1 MYQPVFGVY
10 TALGFG
16 GTMPRVP
23 FPKHTLGPCWVN
35 NFLDSCAFD
44 PKYSPEDQAAQQI
57 KAIGDQVKVV
67 LLLAHSNQ
75 KELEHPHTPE
85 DVKREARAMIFTIE
99 TDLTPDERR
108 RRAEIHRVLT
118 GNGKPEK
125 YEADARH
132 VFEAG
137 KYMGYFITTDQR
149 ILDKRG
155 ELSAVCAATIV
166 TPSEWLAIYHAAD
179 G

>member
-1 MYQPVFGVY
+1 M
-10 TALGFG
+10 A
-16 GTMPRVP
+16 RVP
-23 FPKHTLGPCWVN
+23 FPKN
-35 NFLDSCAFD
+35 NSDPRRANSFLDSCAFD
-44 PKYSPEDQAAQQI
+44 PKYAPEDQAAQQI
-57 KAIGDQVKVV
+57 KAIADQGKVG
-67 LLLAHSNQ
+67 LLLTHSNQ

-108 RRAEIHRVLT
+108 RRTEIHHILA

-125 YEADARH
+125 YVADARH

-137 KYMGYFITTDQR
+137 KYNGYFITTDQR

-155 ELSAVCAATIV
+155 ELSAACAATIV
-166 TPSEWLAIYHAAD
+166 TPSEWLASYHAAD
-179 G
+179 A